1 MFFKKKKKYPENAK
15 YQKGD
20 LVNFRYK
27 GELQFGYIEDAYSD
41 GDSILYTIQVGGECP
56 ALVYNNYENDIIGLV
71 KVYKN

>member
-27 GELQFGYIEDAYSD
+27 GEL
-41 GDSILYTIQVGGECP
+41 
-56 ALVYNNYENDIIGLV
+56 
-71 KVYKN
+71 